1 MIERYLVAA
10 SRIRQELKD
19 LEQVVSRAE
28 RALAAARHRMEDQD
42 LYLDSA
48 ALNLH
53 DFYSGL
59 ERIFRHIASTVDESV
74 PAGQEWHRDLL
85 HQMGTS
91 ISQIRPPVL
100 SEESVKEL
108 DEYLRFRHVVRN
120 IYAFEF
126 DLERIERLVARLKPI
141 FPRVRTELL
150 AFADLLE
157 LLAQQDTTN
166 ESEP

>member
-1 MIERYLVAA
+1 VIERYLVAA

-19 LEQVVSRAE
+19 LERVVSRAE
-28 RALAAARHRMEDQD
+28 RALAAARHRPEDYD
-42 LYLDSA
+42 LYLDSV

-59 ERIFRHIASTVDESV
+59 ERIFRYIASTVDESV

-85 HQMGTS
+85 RQMGTS
-91 ISQIRPPVL
+91 ISQIRPPAL
-100 SEESVKEL
+100 SEESVKKL

-126 DLERIERLVARLKPI
+126 DLERIERLVRRLKPT
-141 FPRVRTELL
+141 FEQVRTELL
-150 AFADLLE
+150 AFTDLLE
-157 LLAQQDTTN
+157 LVAQEDTAN